1 MNGDKTLTANFQQ
14 QSQQQQTYYLNENV
28 PVSGNISG
36 VNEVKYSM
44 AVTSGLRYRVYWG
57 DTDNGGG
64 SADVGVGAY
73 YSNGS
78 EIFKGD
84 YSSSNSQQFT
94 ASSSG
99 TVEIRVYPLSS
110 GSTGTFTIGFEVV
123 SGGGPP
129 SVSYGPNVNYGG
141 ETYQTVVIGS
151 QTWFARNLN
160 YDVPNDDTDKCF
172 EDNAEYCEI
181 YGRMYSWNTALT
193 ACPADWHLPT
203 DDEWL
208 ELMNFVGESPA
219 TKLKSPDIWDGENEV
234 DVGTDDY
241 GFSALPG
248 GRHGGSQGWRD
259 LGVRGNWWTATEY
272 DAAAARSRS
281 MRYSGGTVYEFD
293 NAKIDLHSVRC
304 VKN

>member
-1 MNGDKTLTANFQQ
+1 MYLKKGGFCVMMYKSVKKSAAAIAAVLATAIFAAIFC
-14 QSQQQQTYYLNENV
+14 TGCTDEE
-28 PVSGNISG
+28 PPPSG
-36 VNEVKYSM
+36 ETEYK
-44 AVTSGLRYRVYWG
+44 VTFSA
-57 DTDNGGG
+57 NGGG
-64 SADVGVGAY
+64 GTPPSAV
-73 YSNGS
+73 
-78 EIFKGD
+78 
-84 YSSSNSQQFT
+84 
-94 ASSSG
+94 
-99 TVEIRVYPLSS
+99 TVIS
-110 GSTGTFTIGFEVV
+110 GSAITLPNGDGLTKSGHTFGGWNTE
-123 SGGGPP
+123 SGGG
-129 SVSYGPNVNYGG
+129 GTNYGAGSPYTPAGDVTLYAKWNVYGIFYG
-141 ETYQTVVIGS
+141 EPVTIGNEIYQTVIIGN

-160 YDVPNDDTDKCF
+160 YDVPNDATDKCF

-219 TKLKSPDIWDGENEV
+219 TKLKSPTIWDGENEV
-234 DVGTDDY
+234 DVGTNDY
-241 GFSALPG
+241 GFSAMPG

-272 DAAAARSRS
+272 DVASARSRS